1 MQVLLNL
8 VQNAARFTKHGFVC
22 VRCAVVPAQDGV
34 HSADGVYSAKFAVLD
49 SGTGDPNPNPNPNPD
64 PDPNPD
70 PNQA

>member
-34 HSADGVYSAKFAVLD
+34 YSAKFAVLD
-49 SGTGDPNPNPNPNPD
+49 SGTGDPNPNPNPNPNPD

>member
-22 VRCAVVPAQDGV
+22 VRCAVVPAQDG
-34 HSADGVYSAKFAVLD
+34 SDYSAKFAVLD